1 LKKNPEQLK
10 STSVEPVLFRVAK
23 YLQRADIRGGYRL
36 EKIVGN
42 LGWLDVNVR
51 YDLPNGVKIDI
62 PIAER
67 SYDLFDIRA
76 YESASVN
83 GVAPILTMYDADF
96 CLLDCGAD
104 IGLMSAKF
112 VSAIPSIKKI
122 VAFEPN
128 KISFRY
134 LENNMTLLG
143 INSQAKNMALSD
155 FSGSAEMTVPD
166 FDSTDHAAFIVPDE
180 HGDFEVCSIDSL
192 DLPNTE
198 GLFLKVDVE
207 GAELSVIRGARE
219 TIATTKHVVV
229 LFEAHHKQVARTG
242 IDPVE
247 IINYL
252 NSIKQCETL
261 VMESPGT
268 TIDLDRPFFEQLPR
282 KIFNVCVYSK

>member
-1 LKKNPEQLK
+1 MKKNPEQLK
-10 STSVEPVLFRVAK
+10 STSVEPILFRVAK
-23 YLQRADIRGGYRL
+23 YLQRANIRGGYRL
-36 EKIVGN
+36 EKLAGKF
-42 LGWLDVNVR
+42 GWLDVNVR

-67 SYDLFDIRA
+67 SYDLIEIQT
-76 YESASVN
+76 YESDSVN
-83 GVAPILTMYDADF
+83 GVAPIIAKYDTDF

-112 VSAIPSIKKI
+112 VSAFPSIKNI

-128 KISFRY
+128 KISFKY
-134 LENNMTLLG
+134 LENNMTLLD
-143 INSQAKNMALSD
+143 INSRARNIALSD
-155 FSGSAEMTVPD
+155 FSGSAEMQVPD
-166 FDSTDHAAFIVPDE
+166 FDSTDHAAFIVPNE

-192 DLPNTE
+192 DLPNTD
-198 GLFLKVDVE
+198 GLFIKVDVE

-219 TIATTKHVVV
+219 TIAATKHVIV
-229 LFEAHHKQVARTG
+229 LFEVHHKQVARTG
-242 IDPVE
+242 VDPVE

-252 NSIKQCETL
+252 KSIIECDTV

-268 TIDLDRPFFEQLPR
+268 RIDLDRPFFEQLPR